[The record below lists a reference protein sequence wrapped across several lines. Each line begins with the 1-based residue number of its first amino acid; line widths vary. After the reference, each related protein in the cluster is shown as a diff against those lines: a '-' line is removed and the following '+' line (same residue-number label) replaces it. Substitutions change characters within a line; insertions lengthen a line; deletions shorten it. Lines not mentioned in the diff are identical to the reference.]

1 MALFFT
7 SKVLEKVSNYDIIY
21 IEKREEKSY
30 V

>member
-1 MALFFT
+1 MALFFM

-21 IEKREEKSY
+21 LEKRGKSY